1 MPNKCFHVVLVQALI
16 ALIFSS
22 TASAITPSISD
33 TSSAN
38 QLASLAD
45 NPYFMQGIKAKASGL
60 LIVSITI
67 PSLPV
72 QTLSARMNTVH
83 LGMGHSG
90 WQLSGQSPIDVA
102 GSTTHIL
109 LTYRR

>member
-1 MPNKCFHVVLVQALI
+1 MRCKGFHFVLVTTLI
-16 ALIFSS
+16 AVFSS
-22 TASAITPSISD
+22 SPASAVTPS
-33 TSSAN
+33 SSGTPSAD
-38 QLASLAD
+38 QLANLTN
-45 NPYFMQGIKAKASGL
+45 NPYFIKGIEAKASGL
-60 LIVSITI
+60 LIVTITI
-67 PSLPV
+67 PCLPV